1 MTITRFLT
9 SLAVAATAT
18 AATFATFAT
27 VTSSAQAATTGTGAS
42 WGPYYAPGHLAKAA
56 GTLTATGEDHAVL
69 ATADVVRVTGKV
81 YDYTRSPATCGWAV
95 FRIAYRKG
103 NNLPNK
109 LHAVRDCSYRTPKR
123 FVIERRDVYQVEFK
137 VCSEAKAAKPSLN
150 CLYSGTWKSLYL
162 SK

>member
-1 MTITRFLT
+1 MTVARLL
-9 SLAVAATAT
+9 SGLAVAATAT
-18 AATFATFAT
+18 VALVTF
-27 VTSSAQAATTGTGAS
+27 TSTAQAATTGTGAG

-56 GTLTATGEDHAVL
+56 GTLTAEGEDHDVL
-69 ATADVVRVTGKV
+69 ATADVVRVSGKV
-81 YDYTRSPATCGWAV
+81 YDYARSPATCGWAV

-109 LHAVRDCSYRTPKR
+109 LHAVRDCSYRTPKH
-123 FVIERRDVYQVEFK
+123 FSFERRDVHQVEFK

-150 CLYSGTWKSLYL
+150 CLYSGTWKTLYL